1 MMRKRVKVGDP
12 EAMLNLG
19 NQYITG
25 DNGLVKNVT
34 RSLELF
40 ERAADLGLKNAH
52 YRLSYLYHFGVNV
65 EKDTA
70 KAMRHSEAA
79 AVRGHVLSRHNLGYA
94 EDLAGNYDIALQHYL
109 ISANLGY
116 QDSLTCIKIMF
127 TKGLA
132 TKADYAEAL
141 RGHQK
146 AVTEMKSPDRD
157 EAKALGFTKIMS
169 LHR

>member
-1 MMRKRVKVGDP
+1 MQKRVDVGDP
-12 EAMLNLG
+12 MAIFNLG
-19 NQYITG
+19 NQYSEG
-25 DNGLVKNVT
+25 GFGLMKDVT
-34 RSLELF
+34 RGLELV
-40 ERAADLGLKNAH
+40 ERAADLGLKEAH
-52 YRLSYLYHFGVNV
+52 YRLGFLYQFGVDV
-65 EKDTA
+65 EMDMT
-70 KAMRHSEAA
+70 KAVSHCEAA
-79 AVRGHVLSRHNLGYA
+79 AVRGHVLARHNLGDQEA
-94 EDLAGNYDIALQHYL
+94 IAGNFDLALQHYL